1 MAPLPSRRKLGR
13 LSLLW
18 KILLST
24 SIALTALFGVIGAI
38 VQNNASRAMESSVEQ
53 EVQGSFRAY
62 DSLWRSRA
70 EMLASVSLVMSRM
83 SDVRAAF
90 GTGDAA
96 TIRDTASELWKEISH
111 ENAVFLVAD
120 PQGHVIA
127 SLGATTGG
135 TAGTTLGETGATG
148 PAPMGPDLPVVRQAA
163 AGFPRQASG
172 FMMAGGQ
179 LYQIAVT
186 PVYVQS
192 GAGLG
197 LLDVLVAGYAVD
209 KDVARSLR
217 DSTGGSD
224 FCFLAGGQ
232 VIASTL
238 DPGATASVAAA
249 AANPGRLQRIQAG
262 DTEYTMLATTL
273 AGIDGRPLG
282 ELRILRSFENTRQN
296 IMRLGRNIVM
306 IWAIAVL
313 VGLLLTYS
321 LARRILEPVKALDRG
336 AAEVARGNYGY
347 RISAPTA
354 GPSGENKAKNN
365 GARDG
370 SVPNVARHAKDNK
383 DELGRLAE
391 AFDAMC
397 AAIQESRRELIR
409 QERIATIGRLSTSIV
424 HDLRNPLA
432 AIYGGA
438 EMLMDEQL
446 SSAQVQRLA
455 GNIYRSSRRMQELL
469 QELVDT
475 GRGRGTGAEMC
486 RLKEVVAAAYE
497 VYAPAADAQSV
508 TVRIQVPEEIE
519 LPLERAR
526 MERVFLNLIDNALG
540 AMPAGGRLE
549 IAAEANGQSVVVRV
563 EDTGPG
569 IAPEVRLEL
578 FHPFVTAGKKNGVGL
593 GLAFSHQTVLD
604 HGGELWADPSP
615 GPGAKFFIRLP
626 LTAPSAAA

>member
-1 MAPLPSRRKLGR
+1 MTSLRPARARLWH

-24 SIALTALFGVIGAI
+24 SIALTALFAVIGAI
-38 VQNNASRAMESSVEQ
+38 MQNNASRALESSVEQ
-53 EVQGSFRAY
+53 EVQGSFQAY

-96 TIRDTASELWKEISH
+96 TIRDTASELWKGISH

-120 PQGHVIA
+120 PQGRVIA
-127 SLGATTGG
+127 SLGG
-135 TAGTTLGETGATG
+135 TAGGG
-148 PAPMGPDLPVVRQAA
+148 PEPLGPDLPVVRQAA
-163 AGFPRQASG
+163 PAFPRQASG
-172 FMMAGGQ
+172 FMMAGGR

-192 GAGLG
+192 GADLA
-197 LLDVLVAGYAVD
+197 LLDVLVAGYVVD
-209 KDVARSLR
+209 GAVARSLR

-224 FCFLAGGQ
+224 FCFLAGGR

-238 DPGATASVAAA
+238 DPAAA
-249 AANPGRLQRIQAG
+249 ASVGAAAASPGNPQRIEAG

-273 AGIDGRPLG
+273 AGIDGQPLG
-282 ELRILRSFENTRQN
+282 ELRILRSFENTRRN
-296 IMRLGRNIVM
+296 IMRLARNIVL
-306 IWAIAVL
+306 IWVIAVL

-347 RISAPTA
+347 RISAPA
-354 GPSGENKAKNN
+354 SGVQNIAQSVATNN
-365 GARDG
+365 GAPGG
-370 SVPNVARHAKDNK
+370 SVPNLARRAIDKK

-455 GNIYRSSRRMQELL
+455 GNIYRSSRRMQQLL

-475 GRGRGTGAEMC
+475 GRGRGSGAEMC
-486 RLKEVVAAAYE
+486 RLREVVAAAYE
-497 VYAPAADAQSV
+497 VYAPAADAQAV
-508 TVRIQVPEEIE
+508 AVRIQVPEEIE

-549 IAAEANGQSVVVRV
+549 IAAESSGQSVVVRV
-563 EDTGPG
+563 EDTGTG
-569 IAPEVRLEL
+569 IAPEVRSEL

-593 GLAFSHQTVLD
+593 GLAFSHQTVVD

-626 LTAPSAAA
+626 LTAPSAAV